1 MENAGLLT
9 KGARHLAGAG
19 HWSSPHFEGLSPSG
33 LVWPELGSRACDR
46 IMDTGFGLMPETVL
60 YYLIDASQQAAE
72 AATLRDIQLGI
83 VLGPRIR
90 PSGSRGDRDVQ
101 LGIVLGPRIRPS
113 GSRSDRDVRLGVVS
127 RDVQLGIVP
136 GQCIRASG
144 RDRDTRD
151 VQLGVVP
158 GQRIRASG
166 GDRDDRDVQLGVVPG
181 QRIRAA
187 EAVTTGTFN
196 WA

>member
-72 AATLRDIQLGI
+72 AATLRDI
-83 VLGPRIR
+83 
-90 PSGSRGDRDVQ
+90 Q